1 MNNSCCCE
9 GYTRGEQ
16 YLLSLCGIKS
26 YPSTCIGGEK
36 DILGMADSSKDWNNQ
51 KSVSLPDD
59 GYHSIIR
66 VDGCEYL
73 YSDPSWNAASW
84 QRGDKTLPYSL
95 LTKDEITKIHT
106 LSFEERDISND
117 HSKVSRKA
125 IEESITSNSLFR
137 KTKMSE
143 VETQRKQLGQQN
155 PMFIK
160 GMILTGRN

>member
-1 MNNSCCCE
+1 MSLKSIENSVAFYRFSNKKHK
-9 GYTRGEQ
+9 GDDQT
-16 YLLSLCGIKS
+16 
-26 YPSTCIGGEK
+26 
-36 DILGMADSSKDWNNQ
+36 DQ
-51 KSVSLPDD
+51 KNL
-59 GYHSIIR
+59 
-66 VDGCEYL
+66 
-73 YSDPSWNAASW
+73 
-84 QRGDKTLPYSL
+84 K
-95 LTKDEITKIHT
+95 TKDTQNLRVSSLSVRNTTKKTKLRRKIMEQNNVKNIDEQHQQILEDDKAAEEIIEGISKVENNYEITKIHT

-155 PMFIK
+155 PMFVK